1 MNIVIKIIDGDKIID
16 YDSLSDK
23 EKKEYGQRLNEQ
35 ALTSLGYVRKEE
47 ICYIHRHNSISRKNQ
62 GIRT

>member
-23 EKKEYGQRLNEQ
+23 EKKEYGQR
-35 ALTSLGYVRKEE
+35 
-47 ICYIHRHNSISRKNQ
+47 HNSISRKNQ
-62 GIRT
+62 GIRTG